1 MGIPRGSIDSIE
13 LTLIFAPW
21 ISLDVASQSC
31 YIQEGLC
38 RTGGRHPTST
48 TVRSSGRRS
57 STTIPYNFPDLSAGK
72 SDGGILFQDL
82 SAGKSDGGI
91 LFQSLEMDIPS
102 CDEPMLDYGEEDP
115 NTMPLPKKQ
124 LQRSL
129 HCYSPPPSVRPR
141 LQTQEPTIISHSA
154 LDPSEFMRL
163 VDISLRQTLSGFI
176 PSSKNPRR
184 PSDDASEIRLV
195 QVASNTS
202 LADISPALFRPG
214 YIKVNTSPQT

>member
-21 ISLDVASQSC
+21 FSLDVASQSC

-38 RTGGRHPTST
+38 RTGGRHHTST

-57 STTIPYNFPDLSAGK
+57 STTIPYNFPDLSV
-72 SDGGILFQDL
+72 
-82 SAGKSDGGI
+82 GKSDGGI

-129 HCYSPPPSVRPR
+129 HCYSAPPSVRPR
-141 LQTQEPTIISHSA
+141 LQAQEPSVISHSA
-154 LDPSEFMRL
+154 LDPLEFMRL
-163 VDISLRQTLSGFI
+163 IDISLRQTLSGFI
-176 PSSKNPRR
+176 PSNKNLRR

-195 QVASNTS
+195 QVASDTS

-214 YIKVNTSPQT
+214 YIKVKHLSTNLVKVPRN